1 LEPFASP
8 HNLDRE
14 LHSLLSEAS
23 TSLCDWFADSSNKGP
38 MPDSFEL
45 PEPYPAKEGAS
56 NKVLL
61 SELQLLMNGSY
72 RPSHPGS
79 LAHLD
84 PPPLSASIV
93 GELICAGLNNNL
105 LAEELSPSLTL
116 LERNL
121 CKWFCKKLG
130 LGDFSGG
137 VAASG
142 GSLSNL
148 MALVMARNIAGLE
161 SDPRAVFFASD
172 DCHVSFSKALRIMG
186 LKQES
191 LQKIR
196 TDENGELEISSLRSS
211 FHRVKSEGKKCF
223 AIVATA
229 GTTVRGAIDPLSE
242 IAGFCKEEKVWLHVD
257 GAIGGIYGLSKMTSE
272 IVQGLASADSITV
285 NPQKLLG
292 IAKTSSLLLVAN
304 KEYLSSTFST
314 GLPYAEPVTGNDFHG
329 GELGIQGT
337 RSAESLKLWIGLRQL
352 GEDGIEKILLDSIR
366 RRCYLESIIDSS
378 KFKIISG
385 PLHLLA
391 LTPINYSSSQ
401 ASDWSIKTRNSLLE
415 KHFMLSRPLYGDR
428 YYLKAVMGNPNTKFD
443 DLKLL
448 ANYINHSITTL
459 K

>member
-1 LEPFASP
+1 MDPFASP

-14 LHSLLSEAS
+14 LHSLLVEAAS
-23 TSLCDWFADSSNKGP
+23 NLCDWFAASGSQGP
-38 MPDSFEL
+38 MPDLFDL
-45 PEPYPAKEGAS
+45 PEASPVKEGVS

-61 SELQLLMNGSY
+61 RELQLLMDGSY

-105 LAEELSPSLTL
+105 LAQELSPSLSS

-121 CKWFCKKLG
+121 CQWFCKKLG
-130 LGDFSGG
+130 LGDLSGG

-161 SDPRAVFFASD
+161 SDPSAVFFASD

-191 LQKIR
+191 LRKVP
-196 TDENGELEISSLRSS
+196 TDENGELKISILRSS
-211 FHRVKSEGKKCF
+211 LNQIKLEGKKCF
-223 AIVATA
+223 AVVATA

-242 IAGFCKEEKVWLHVD
+242 IAQFCKNEKVWLHVD
-257 GAIGGIYGLSKMTSE
+257 GAIGGVFGLSTMTSE
-272 IVQGLASADSITV
+272 IVQGLGSADSITV

-304 KEYLSSTFST
+304 KKNLSSTFST
-314 GLPYAEPVTGNDFHG
+314 GLPYAEPITGNDFHG

-352 GEDGIEKILLDSIR
+352 GEEGIEKILLESIKK
-366 RRCYLESIIDSS
+366 RCYFESIIDSS

-391 LTPINYSSSQ
+391 LTPINFSSSQ
-401 ASDWSIKTRNSLLE
+401 ASDWSVKTRNYLLS
-415 KHFMLSRPLYGDR
+415 KKFMLSRPLYGDR

-448 ANYINHSITTL
+448 ANLINDSIN
-459 K
+459 

>member
-1 LEPFASP
+1 MDPFASP

-14 LHSLLSEAS
+14 LHSLLALAS
-23 TSLCDWFADSSNKGP
+23 SNLCDWFAESDSHNP
-38 MPDSFEL
+38 IPDSFEL
-45 PEPYPAKEGAS
+45 PEVYPAKKGIS

-105 LAEELSPSLTL
+105 LADELSPSLSS

-121 CKWFCKKLG
+121 CKWFCRKMG
-130 LGDFSGG
+130 LGDLSGG

-148 MALVMARNIAGLE
+148 MALVMARNFAGLG
-161 SDPRAVFFASD
+161 SDPSAVFFASD
-172 DCHVSFSKALRIMG
+172 DCHVSFTKALRIMG

-191 LQKIR
+191 LQKIP
-196 TDENGELEISSLRSS
+196 TDDKGKLDISSLSS
-211 FHRVKSEGKKCF
+211 NLKKIKSQGKKCF
-223 AIVATA
+223 AVVATA

-242 IAGFCKEEKVWLHVD
+242 ISRICKKEKVWLHVD
-257 GAIGGIYGLSKMTSE
+257 GAIGGIYGLSTKTSE
-272 IVQGLASADSITV
+272 IVQGLGSADSITV

-304 KEYLSSTFST
+304 KNHLSSTFST
-314 GLPYAEPVTGNDFHG
+314 GLPYAEPITGSDFHG

-337 RSAESLKLWIGLRQL
+337 RSAEALKLWIGLRQL
-352 GEDGIEKILLDSIR
+352 GEEGIEKILLDSIK

-391 LTPINYSSSQ
+391 LTPINYTSSQ
-401 ASDWSIKTRNSLLE
+401 ASDWSIKTRNFLLVNQ
-415 KHFMLSRPLYGDR
+415 FMLSRPMYGDR
-428 YYLKAVMGNPNTKFD
+428 YYLKAVMGNPNTKFE

-448 ANYINHSITTL
+448 ANLINNSII
-459 K
+459 

>member
-1 LEPFASP
+1 MDPFASP

-14 LHSLLSEAS
+14 LYSLLAEAS
-23 TSLCDWFADSSNKGP
+23 SNLCDWLADSGSQGP
-38 MPDSFEL
+38 IPDSFDL
-45 PEPYPAKEGAS
+45 PEVSPKKEGVS

-72 RPSHPGS
+72 RPSHPGA

-105 LAEELSPSLTL
+105 LAEELSPSLSS
-116 LERNL
+116 LEKDL
-121 CKWFCKKLG
+121 CKWFCEKFG
-130 LGDFSGG
+130 LGDLSGG

-148 MALVMARNIAGLE
+148 MALVIARNAAGLA
-161 SDPRAVFFASD
+161 SDPSAVFFASD
-172 DCHVSFSKALRIMG
+172 DCHVSFSKAFNIMG

-191 LQKIR
+191 LQKVP
-196 TDENGELEISSLRSS
+196 TDEKGELKISSLRSS
-211 FHRVKSEGKKCF
+211 FNKIKSEGKKCF
-223 AIVATA
+223 AVIATA
-229 GTTVRGAIDPLSE
+229 GTTVRGAIDPLAK
-242 IAGFCKEEKVWLHVD
+242 IAKFCQKEKVWFHVD
-257 GAIGGIYGLSKMTSE
+257 GSIGGIYGLSTLTSE
-272 IVQGLASADSITV
+272 IVQGLDSADSITV

-292 IAKTSSLLLVAN
+292 ITKTSSLLLLAN
-304 KEYLSSTFST
+304 KKYLYSTFST
-314 GLPYAEPVTGNDFHG
+314 GLPYAEPMTANNFHG

-337 RSAESLKLWIGLRQL
+337 RSAEALKLWIGLRQL
-352 GEDGIEKILLDSIR
+352 GEEGIEKILLDSIK
-366 RRCYLESIIDSS
+366 RRCYLESIIDLK

-401 ASDWSIKTRNSLLE
+401 SYDWSVKTRNYLLA
-415 KHFMLSRPLYGDR
+415 KKFMLSRPLYQDR
-428 YYLKAVMGNPNTKFD
+428 YYLKVVMGNPNTKFN

-448 ANYINHSITTL
+448 AELINNSIN
-459 K
+459 

>member
-1 LEPFASP
+1 MDPFASP

-14 LHSLLSEAS
+14 LHSLLAQAS
-23 TSLCDWFADSSNKGP
+23 SNLCDWFAESGSQAP
-38 MPDSFEL
+38 LPDSFEL
-45 PEPYPAKEGAS
+45 PDVYPGREGVS
-56 NKVLL
+56 NNVLL
-61 SELQLLMNGSY
+61 SELKLLMNGSY

-105 LAEELSPSLTL
+105 LAEELSPSLSS

-121 CKWFCKKLG
+121 CKWFCQRLG
-130 LGDFSGG
+130 LGDSSGG

-161 SDPRAVFFASD
+161 SDPSAVFFASD
-172 DCHVSFSKALRIMG
+172 DCHVSFLKALRIMG
-186 LKQES
+186 LKKES
-191 LQKIR
+191 LQRIP
-196 TDENGELEISSLRSS
+196 TDENGELKISCLRSS
-211 FHRVKSEGKKCF
+211 LNKIKSEGKKCF
-223 AIVATA
+223 AVVATA

-242 IAGFCKEEKVWLHVD
+242 IAQFCQKEKVWLHVD
-257 GAIGGIYGLSKMTSE
+257 AAIGGIFGLSPITSE
-272 IVQGLASADSITV
+272 IVKGLGSADSLTV

-304 KEYLSSTFST
+304 KNHLSSTFST
-314 GLPYAEPVTGNDFHG
+314 GLPYAEPSIGNDFHG

-352 GEDGIEKILLDSIR
+352 GEDGIDKILLESIKK
-366 RRCYLESIIDSS
+366 RCYLESIIDSS

-385 PLHLLA
+385 PLHLMA
-391 LTPINYSSSQ
+391 LTPLNHTSSQ
-401 ASDWSIKTRNSLLE
+401 ASEWSIKTRNSLLAN
-415 KHFMLSRPLYGDR
+415 KFMLSRPMYEDT

-448 ANYINHSITTL
+448 ANLINHSII
-459 K
+459 

>member
-1 LEPFASP
+1 LDPFASP

-14 LHSLLSEAS
+14 LHSLLVEAS
-23 TSLCDWFADSSNKGP
+23 SNLCDWFADSGDQAP
-38 MPDSFEL
+38 IPASFEL
-45 PEPYPAKEGAS
+45 PQAFPSKKGVS

-61 SELQLLMNGSY
+61 NDLQLLMNGSY
-72 RPSHPGS
+72 RPSHPRA

-105 LAEELSPSLTL
+105 LAEELSPSLTS
-116 LERNL
+116 LERKL
-121 CKWFCKKLG
+121 CKWFCQKLG
-130 LGDFSGG
+130 LGDLSGG

-148 MALVMARNIAGLE
+148 MALVMARNVAGLE
-161 SDPRAVFFASD
+161 NDPSAVFFASN
-172 DCHVSFSKALRIMG
+172 DCHVSFLKALNIMG
-186 LKQES
+186 LKKES
-191 LQKIR
+191 LQKVS
-196 TDENGELEISSLRSS
+196 TDENGKLDISCLSS
-211 FHRVKSEGKKCF
+211 NLKKIKSEGKKCF
-223 AIVATA
+223 AVVATA

-242 IAGFCKEEKVWLHVD
+242 IAQFCQREKVWLHVD
-257 GAIGGIYGLSKMTSE
+257 GAIGGIYGLSKITSD
-272 IVQGLASADSITV
+272 IIQGLGSADSITV

-304 KEYLSSTFST
+304 KNHLSSTFST
-314 GLPYAEPVTGNDFHG
+314 GLPYAEQITENDFHG

-352 GEDGIEKILLDSIR
+352 GEEGIEKILLESIKR
-366 RRCYLESIIDSS
+366 RSYLESIIDSS

-391 LTPINYSSSQ
+391 LTPINYTSIQ
-401 ASDWSIKTRNSLLE
+401 ASDWSIKTRNCLLAN
-415 KHFMLSRPLYGDR
+415 KFMLSRPIYGDR
-428 YYLKAVMGNPNTKFD
+428 YYLKAVMGNPNTKVD

-448 ANYINHSITTL
+448 ANLINNSII
-459 K
+459 